1 MVRNEL
7 KDHMETKK
15 TIFILVGPPS
25 IGKSHW
31 VEDHQPHA
39 FWLSRDQCVDEVR
52 KPHGLR
58 YSEMFSPQNLGR
70 FRGEID
76 HLYRLKS
83 GEALSSGRDIV
94 VDMTNMGVK
103 ARRRALGIIRGR
115 EGEFTTVAVVF
126 DHRGKESL
134 VWDSIQR
141 RAAKLNDK
149 FVPYFVL
156 RDMFQRFEMPTTG
169 EGFDRVEF
177 ADTTKAIGA

>member
-1 MVRNEL
+1 MN
-7 KDHMETKK
+7 TKNK
-15 TIFILVGPPS
+15 TVFVLVGPPS

-31 VEDHQPHA
+31 VEDHHPDA

-52 KPHGLR
+52 KPYGLR
-58 YSEMFSPQNLGR
+58 YSDMFSPQNLSR

-76 HLYRLKS
+76 SLYRMRS
-83 GEALSSGRDIV
+83 GEALASGKDIV

-103 ARRRALGIIRGR
+103 ARRRALGIIRGQ

-134 VWDSIQR
+134 VWDSINR
-141 RAAKLNDK
+141 RAKSINDK

-156 RDMFQRFEMPTTG
+156 REMFQRFEMPTTG

>member
-1 MVRNEL
+1 MN
-7 KDHMETKK
+7 TKNK
-15 TIFILVGPPS
+15 TFFVLVGAPS

-31 VEDHQPHA
+31 VEDNPPDA
-39 FWLSRDQCVDEVR
+39 FWLSRDKCVDEVR
-52 KPHGLR
+52 EPLGLR
-58 YSEMFSPQNLGR
+58 YSDMFSPQNLSR

-76 HLYRLKS
+76 RLYRMRS
-83 GEALSSGRDIV
+83 GEALASGKDIV

-103 ARRRALGIIRGR
+103 ARRRSLGIIRSR
-115 EGEFTTVAVVF
+115 EREFTTVAVVF
-126 DHRGKESL
+126 DHRGKEAL

-141 RAAKLNDK
+141 RAKMINDK

-156 RDMFQRFEMPTTG
+156 RDMFQRFEMPTTV